1 MIGRPNPVIS
11 LKSAA
16 SLFVILAACLA
27 LLLPL
32 SLFTPPR
39 DSEVWLFQIIN
50 EMQDQQHYVPVLNA
64 ESVPGQNPLTLT
76 AMSFLPIIDISTPR
90 LVSCMLGCILI
101 SCIFLYSLALFDLSC
116 AFASSLVAM
125 TSLGFLAL
133 FGTLN
138 LMALPVAL
146 AVSAFGLFSL
156 VYLKG
161 LHSGLYILSY
171 MLAGLAA
178 LTGGYFM
185 LVFFL
190 LGALLLIL
198 LDLAPSQ
205 IFSIHLIPGLVII
218 ACAMAAYFTS
228 YRIILGPGFSSG
240 AFSPGGHIG
249 LFRGMYAVIT
259 YSSPWIFL
267 VIPAWVYGGGPS
279 DQDAWRTLLP
289 LRIAIVLIV
298 LMLWSSS
305 SGLNQYAT
313 ILAMFASPLIGR
325 WISHAL
331 FPGVQKG
338 RLGYWMMAPAGLS
351 VFLCALVLLLLPVYS
366 GFAINTKQLIVG
378 AGFVTAAIL
387 FIILTV
393 KHKMTAQFIV
403 ALFAVVSIVWYM
415 AFLSPEDQW
424 DQKMSYMEG
433 ISKNTPL
440 IVYEDD
446 LVMRGYMSAVDASP
460 MIVNRD
466 VVPLNDTAFLAASTS
481 DLAGLIEGLK
491 GRMHSVVVDSYRAE
505 NTYALVMVSPKRKF
519 E

>member
-1 MIGRPNPVIS
+1 VIS

-16 SLFVILAACLA
+16 SLFVILAACIV

-50 EMQDQQHYVPVLNA
+50 EMQDQQRYVPVLNA
-64 ESVPGQNPLTLT
+64 ESVQGQNPLTLT

-90 LVSCMLGCILI
+90 LVSCLLGCILI
-101 SCIFLYSLALFDLSC
+101 AGIFLYSLSLFDLSC
-116 AFASSLVAM
+116 SLASSLVAM

-133 FGTLN
+133 FSTLN

-146 AVSAFGLFSL
+146 VVSAFGLFSL

-161 LHSGLYILSY
+161 LNSGLYILSY

-205 IFSIHLIPGLVII
+205 IFTIHLIPGLVII

-267 VIPAWVYGGGPS
+267 IIPAWIYGGGPS

-289 LRIAIVLIV
+289 LRIAIVLTV

-313 ILAMFASPLIGR
+313 ILALFSSPLIGC
-325 WISHAL
+325 WISRAL
-331 FPGVQKG
+331 FPAVQKG
-338 RLGYWMMAPAGLS
+338 RLGYWMMVLSGVS
-351 VFLCALVLLLLPVYS
+351 VFLCAFVLLLLPAYS
-366 GFAINTKQLIVG
+366 GFAINTKQLIAG
-378 AGFVTAAIL
+378 AGFVAAAIL

-393 KHKMTAQFIV
+393 KSKMAAQFIV
-403 ALFAVVSIVWYM
+403 TLLAVVSIAWYM
-415 AFLSPEDQW
+415 AFLSPEGQW
-424 DQKMSYMEG
+424 SRKMSYMAG
-433 ISKNTPL
+433 ISKNAPL
-440 IVYEDD
+440 VVYEDD
-446 LVMRGYMSAVDASP
+446 LVIRGYMSAVDASP
-460 MIVNRD
+460 MIVNRN
-466 VVPLNDTAFLAASTS
+466 VVPLRDTAFLAASTS
-481 DLAGLIEGLK
+481 DLTDLLEGLK
-491 GRMHSVVVDSYRAE
+491 GRMNSVLVDSYRAE
-505 NTYALVMVSPKRKF
+505 NTYALVMVSPKRKS

>member
-1 MIGRPNPVIS
+1 MKS

-50 EMQDQQHYVPVLNA
+50 EMQDQQRYVPVLNT
-64 ESVPGQNPLTLT
+64 ESVLGQNPLTLT

-90 LVSCMLGCILI
+90 LVSCMLGSILI
-101 SCIFLYSLALFDLSC
+101 SGIFLYSLAFFGLSC
-116 AFASSLVAM
+116 AVASSLVAM

-138 LMALPVAL
+138 LIALPVTM

-161 LHSGLYILSY
+161 LHSGWYILSY
-171 MLAGLAA
+171 LLAGLAA

-190 LGALLLIL
+190 LGALLLL
-198 LDLAPSQ
+198 ALDLAPSQ
-205 IFSIHLIPGLVII
+205 IFSIHLIPGLVMI

-249 LFRGMYAVIT
+249 LFKGLYAIIT

-289 LRIAIVLIV
+289 LRIAIVLTV

-313 ILAMFASPLIGR
+313 ILAIFASPLIGR

-331 FPGVQKG
+331 FQGVQKG
-338 RLGYWMMAPAGLS
+338 GLGYWMMALAGLS

-366 GFAINTKQLIVG
+366 GFAINTNQLIVG
-378 AGFVTAAIL
+378 AGLVAAAML
-387 FIILTV
+387 FIILTL
-393 KHKMTAQFIV
+393 KRKMIAQFMV
-403 ALFAVVSIVWYM
+403 ALAVVVLIVWHM
-415 AFLSPEDQW
+415 SFLSPEDPW
-424 DQKMSYMEG
+424 NQKISYMEG

-446 LVMRGYMSAVDASP
+446 LVMRGYMSAVDVSP
-460 MIVNRD
+460 LIVNRN
-466 VVPLNDTAFLAASTS
+466 VVPLTDTAFLAASTS
-481 DLAGLIEGLK
+481 DLAGLLEGLK
-491 GRMHSVVVDSYRAE
+491 GRMNSVLVDSYRAE

>member
-1 MIGRPNPVIS
+1 MES

-16 SLFVILAACLA
+16 SLLVILAACLA

-32 SLFTPPR
+32 GLFTPPR
-39 DSEVWLFQIIN
+39 DSEVWLFQIIS
-50 EMQDQQHYVPVLNA
+50 EMQDQQSYVPVLNA
-64 ESVPGQNPLTLT
+64 ESVLGQNPLTLT
-76 AMSFLPIIDISTPR
+76 AMSFLPVIDISTPR
-90 LVSCMLGCILI
+90 LVSCILGCVLI

-116 AFASSLVAM
+116 AIASSFLAM

-146 AVSAFGLFSL
+146 VVSAFGLFSL
-156 VYLKG
+156 TYIKRLN
-161 LHSGLYILSY
+161 SGLYILSY
-171 MLAGLAA
+171 MLAGLAT

-190 LGALLLIL
+190 LGTLSLIL

-205 IFSIHLIPGLVII
+205 FFSIHIIPGLVII

-240 AFSPGGHIG
+240 SFSPGGHIG

-289 LRIAIVLIV
+289 VRIAIVLIV

-313 ILAMFASPLIGR
+313 ILAIFASPLIGL
-325 WISHAL
+325 WISRAL

-338 RLGYWMMAPAGLS
+338 RLGYWMMALAGFS
-351 VFLCALVLLLLPVYS
+351 VFLCALVLLLLPVYL

-387 FIILTV
+387 FIILTF

-415 AFLSPEDQW
+415 AFLSPESQW
-424 DQKMSYMEG
+424 DQKMSYMGG
-433 ISKNTPL
+433 IAKNTPL

-460 MIVNRD
+460 MIVNRN
-466 VVPLNDTAFLAASTS
+466 VVPLNETAFLAASTS

-491 GRMHSVVVDSYRAE
+491 GRMHSVLVDSYRAE
-505 NTYALVMVSPKRKF
+505 NTYALLMVSPKRRF

>member
-1 MIGRPNPVIS
+1 VIS
-11 LKSAA
+11 LKSAV

-32 SLFTPPR
+32 NFFTPPR
-39 DSEVWLFQIIN
+39 DSEVWLFQIIS
-50 EMQDQQHYVPVLNA
+50 EMQDQHRYVPVLNA
-64 ESVPGQNPLTLT
+64 ESILGQNPLTLT
-76 AMSFLPIIDISTPR
+76 AMSFLPVIDISTPR
-90 LVSCMLGCILI
+90 LVSCVLGCFLI
-101 SCIFLYSLALFDLSC
+101 SGLFLYSLALFDLSC

-138 LMALPVAL
+138 LVALPVTL
-146 AVSAFGLFSL
+146 TVSAFGLFSL

-161 LHSGLYILSY
+161 LHSRLYILSY
-171 MLAGLAA
+171 MLACLAA

-198 LDLAPSQ
+198 LDLAPSR
-205 IFSIHLIPGLVII
+205 IFSIHLIPGLLII

-249 LFRGMYAVIT
+249 LFKGLYAAIT
-259 YSSPWIFL
+259 SSSPWIFL
-267 VIPAWVYGGGPS
+267 VIPAWVHGGGPS
-279 DQDAWRTLLP
+279 EQDAWRTLLP

-305 SGLNQYAT
+305 SGLNQYAA
-313 ILAMFASPLIGR
+313 ILALFASPLIGQ
-325 WISHAL
+325 WISRTI

-338 RLGYWMMAPAGLS
+338 RLGYWMMVLAGLS
-351 VFLCALVLLLLPVYS
+351 VFLCAFVLLLLPLYL
-366 GFAINTKQLIVG
+366 GFAIHSKQLMAG
-378 AGFVTAAIL
+378 AGFAAAAIL
-387 FIILTV
+387 FVILTV
-393 KHKMTAQFIV
+393 KRRMTSQFIV
-403 ALFAVVSIVWYM
+403 ALFGVVSIVWYM
-415 AFLSPEDQW
+415 AFMSPQDQW
-424 DQKMSYMEG
+424 DQKMSYMGG
-433 ISKNTPL
+433 IAKNTPL
-440 IVYEDD
+440 IVYDDD

-460 MIVNRD
+460 MIVNRN

-481 DLAGLIEGLK
+481 DLAGLLDGLN
-491 GRMHSVVVDSYRAE
+491 GRMHTVLVDSYRAE
-505 NTYALVMVSPKRKF
+505 NTYALVMISPKRKF

>member
-1 MIGRPNPVIS
+1 VKS

-50 EMQDQQHYVPVLNA
+50 EMQDQQRYVPVLNA
-64 ESVPGQNPLTLT
+64 ESVPDQNPLTLT

-90 LVSCMLGCILI
+90 LVSCLLGFIII
-101 SCIFLYSLALFDLSC
+101 SGIFLYSLALFGLSC
-116 AFASSLVAM
+116 AIASSLVAM

-138 LMALPVAL
+138 LMALPVTL

-161 LHSGLYILSY
+161 LNSGGYILSY
-171 MLAGLAA
+171 MLAGLAT

-190 LGALLLIL
+190 LAALLLIL

-205 IFSIHLIPGLVII
+205 FLSIHLIPGLVII

-267 VIPAWVYGGGPS
+267 VIPAWLYGGGPS

-289 LRIAIVLIV
+289 VRIAIVLTV
-298 LMLWSSS
+298 LMLWISS

-313 ILAMFASPLIGR
+313 ILAIFASPLIGR
-325 WISHAL
+325 WISREI

-338 RLGYWMMAPAGLS
+338 RLGYWMMVTAGFS
-351 VFLCALVLLLLPVYS
+351 VFLCALVLLLLPVYL
-366 GFAINTKQLIVG
+366 GFAINTKQLI
-378 AGFVTAAIL
+378 AGSGFITAAIL
-387 FIILTV
+387 FMILTV
-393 KHKMTAQFIV
+393 KRKMTAQFIV

-415 AFLSPEDQW
+415 AFLSPQDQW
-424 DQKMSYMEG
+424 DQKMSYMGG

-446 LVMRGYMSAVDASP
+446 LVMRGYMSAVGASP

-466 VVPLNDTAFLAASTS
+466 VVPLNNTAFLAASTS
-481 DLAGLIEGLK
+481 DLAGLLEGLK
-491 GRMHSVVVDSYRAE
+491 GRMHSVLVESYRAE
-505 NTYALVMVSPKRKF
+505 NTYALVMVSPKRKI